1 MKNVEETCCATTCC
15 TDGCYSHNCAKNC
28 KQHAEATDAVAITA
42 LMSVASLSVIVSLQ
56 LKLGASFQIYE
67 LLKTQKQARCI
78 VIRSN
83 YFRLKNKQVFFR

>member
-42 LMSVASLSVIVSLQ
+42 LMSVAS
-56 LKLGASFQIYE
+56 
-67 LLKTQKQARCI
+67 
-78 VIRSN
+78 
-83 YFRLKNKQVFFR
+83 

>member
-42 LMSVASLSVIVSLQ
+42 LMSVASQSVIVSLW
-56 LKLGASFQIYE
+56 LKLGGSFQIYE
-67 LLKTQKQARCI
+67 SLIT
-78 VIRSN
+78 
-83 YFRLKNKQVFFR
+83 